1 MKQKHIISALVENHS
16 GVLSRVST
24 LVSGRGFN
32 IDSLAVGET
41 HDPSVSRM
49 TIVTVG
55 DGRAL
60 EQVIKQLGKLI
71 DVIKVV
77 DINTEEMIDRELML
91 VKVNAAAQSRS
102 DVMQI
107 VNTFRAKVVDVNPH
121 SMVIE
126 VTGGESKVDAM
137 LELLTPYGITEV
149 VRTGLVA
156 MSRRSTLVAPAK
168 LAVKTKKL
176 TATKEEAA
184 ALRKR
189 EAAKKKS
196 RQMAKDGL

>member
-41 HDPSVSRM
+41 HDPTVSRM

-55 DGRAL
+55 DARAL

-77 DINTEEMIDRELML
+77 DINTDEMIDRELML
-91 VKVNAAAQSRS
+91 VKVNAATQSRS

-107 VNTFRAKVVDVNPH
+107 VNTFRAKVVDVNPN

-137 LELLTPYGITEV
+137 LELLTPYGISEV

-168 LAVKTKKL
+168 VALKTKKL
-176 TATKEEAA
+176 KATKEEAL